1 MMSESEIFEP
11 GASSAT
17 RKDRALLDTAAGRMA
32 PMRAS
37 RMHGIRELRL
47 EELPRPTP
55 GPGEVLLAVLCV
67 GVCGS
72 DVHYYLH
79 GRIGSQVVTE
89 PIMLGHEFSARV
101 AGLGAG
107 VEGLATGQL
116 VAVDPAIS
124 CGACEPCLQ
133 GHPNL
138 CPNVLFCGTPPV
150 NGVFAEYVVMPVANC
165 YPLPGEIGPVEG
177 AMLEPLG
184 IALHSVDLAHLK
196 PGQTVAVLGAGPI
209 GLLVAAVARAG
220 GAAEVYMTE
229 PLAYRRQFALDYVAD
244 AALDPAVP
252 DPLAGDVVAE
262 ILRLTGG
269 RGVDVAF
276 EAAGAPETPQQA
288 AAVTRIGGKVIL
300 VGIAPDEHLTFQ
312 ADTLR
317 HKGLTVK
324 LVRRMK
330 HTYPRTIRLVQ
341 TGRVDLKPLASHLF
355 PLERIV
361 DAFETVAS
369 YEDGVLRAV
378 IQISE

>member
-1 MMSESEIFEP
+1 
-11 GASSAT
+11 
-17 RKDRALLDTAAGRMA
+17 
-32 PMRAS
+32 
-37 RMHGIRELRL
+37 
-47 EELPRPTP
+47 
-55 GPGEVLLAVLCV
+55 
-67 GVCGS
+67 
-72 DVHYYLH
+72 
-79 GRIGSQVVTE
+79 
-89 PIMLGHEFSARV
+89 
-101 AGLGAG
+101 
-107 VEGLATGQL
+107 
-116 VAVDPAIS
+116 
-124 CGACEPCLQ
+124 
-133 GHPNL
+133 
-138 CPNVLFCGTPPV
+138 
-150 NGVFAEYVVMPVANC
+150 
-165 YPLPGEIGPVEG
+165 
-177 AMLEPLG
+177 
-184 IALHSVDLAHLK
+184 
-196 PGQTVAVLGAGPI
+196 
-209 GLLVAAVARAG
+209 
-220 GAAEVYMTE
+220 
-229 PLAYRRQFALDYVAD
+229 LAYRRQFALDYVAD